1 MTIQISIN
9 LNIFPTQETKMN
21 QLVLLT
27 NQTPGVVTFENYEE
41 VKVALQV
48 YIKETFTDM
57 DYEKEGPSFGFST
70 IILSEF
76 ILPQTSQVSI
86 NTGFFYCLKT

>member
-1 MTIQISIN
+1 MKKR
-9 LNIFPTQETKMN
+9 LRADIFFNPPRDFYCLDRQLTK
-21 QLVLLT
+21 T
-27 NQTPGVVTFENYEE
+27 TPPNWHCHEYYEVE
-41 VKVALQV
+41 IITAG
-48 YIKETFTDM
+48 T
-57 DYEKEGPSFGFST
+57 PSFGFST